1 MSTPAGGLSDLS
13 RLQREIRTGL
23 ELAIASLAPND
34 MIDRLA
40 TVTGIF
46 QALAELPEDSPP
58 AMALLPTTVE
68 RARRALDEWK
78 TWYAAR
84 GRRA

>member
-1 MSTPAGGLSDLS
+1 MRPEAGGLSDLPQ
-13 RLQREIRTGL
+13 LQREIRTGL
-23 ELAIASLAPND
+23 ELAIVSLAPND
-34 MIDRLA
+34 VIDRLA
-40 TVTGIF
+40 TVTGIL
-46 QALAELPEDSPP
+46 QALAELPQDSPP
-58 AMALLPTTVE
+58 AMALLPTTIE

>member
-1 MSTPAGGLSDLS
+1 MSTHAGGLSDLTELL
-13 RLQREIRTGL
+13 RDARTGL

-34 MIDRLA
+34 LIDRLA
-40 TVTGIF
+40 TVTGLL

-58 AMALLPTTVE
+58 AMALLPTTLD
-68 RARRALDEWK
+68 RGRRALAEWK
-78 TWYAAR
+78 TWYGAR